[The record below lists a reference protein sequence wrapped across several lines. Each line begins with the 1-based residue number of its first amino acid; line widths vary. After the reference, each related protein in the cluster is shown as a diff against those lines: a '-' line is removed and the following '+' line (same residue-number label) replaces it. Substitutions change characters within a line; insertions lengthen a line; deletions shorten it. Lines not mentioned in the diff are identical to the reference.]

1 MFRFIK
7 KNKHGMLI
15 SELCRLFTVK
25 KLLIGILLTSGIA
38 VFSVSDSISLDS
50 IYLSREFK
58 QSICDQLQLSLTFD
72 RYKSLYVIAT
82 SLCTVTMVPSD
93 IKNHVLPY
101 IRQRSDTNEMIVS
114 RLISVALYIIVVV
127 IMGFLLAG
135 ILLTPLMNRKLAW
148 IYLGIM
154 AFNLAL
160 SIIPVCYLAIIVS
173 IFRPDGYIAI
183 GAAFF
188 SFYFLFYC
196 TNSLPWIFSYSTLSS
211 RPGNASYSEMI
222 YNFLFFSC
230 CMVLSGLGVKKAMER
245 KKDSRVWL
253 VFIVSA
259 FLVVKT
265 LGGITK
271 FGLQYQMTSTPF
283 LLPVLFADNS
293 IANGLAK
300 IMLYFAFIVL
310 ICNAPFKDERI
321 CYIIARS
328 GRRAW
333 WLGGILY
340 SVATSFLFLLFLMIV
355 AAGTILPV
363 CTLKPYWGT
372 AVKSLII
379 ASGDIKAQ
387 YLESSLPSDVIT
399 LLYPPAA
406 QMITFITVWLNLIF
420 LSLLIYFVNG
430 CNEKIKLGSM
440 VAAALVLLD
449 PVIRWIA
456 YTPSRFWLYYI
467 SPVSWSSIENWTI
480 VGSTHPLNGQIVV
493 CASIILNLIMLCLTF
508 IVEKRSIVQNNQ

>member
-38 VFSVSDSISLDS
+38 VFLVSDS

-135 ILLTPLMNRKLAW
+135 ILLTPFMVIETSGSASYGIFVPLMNRKLAW

-188 SFYFLFYC
+188 SFYFFNLC
-196 TNSLPWIFSYSTLSS
+196 
-211 RPGNASYSEMI
+211 
-222 YNFLFFSC
+222 
-230 CMVLSGLGVKKAMER
+230 
-245 KKDSRVWL
+245 
-253 VFIVSA
+253 FIS
-259 FLVVKT
+259 
-265 LGGITK
+265 
-271 FGLQYQMTSTPF
+271 
-283 LLPVLFADNS
+283 
-293 IANGLAK
+293 
-300 IMLYFAFIVL
+300 
-310 ICNAPFKDERI
+310 
-321 CYIIARS
+321 
-328 GRRAW
+328 
-333 WLGGILY
+333 
-340 SVATSFLFLLFLMIV
+340 
-355 AAGTILPV
+355 
-363 CTLKPYWGT
+363 
-372 AVKSLII
+372 
-379 ASGDIKAQ
+379 
-387 YLESSLPSDVIT
+387 
-399 LLYPPAA
+399 
-406 QMITFITVWLNLIF
+406 
-420 LSLLIYFVNG
+420 
-430 CNEKIKLGSM
+430 
-440 VAAALVLLD
+440 
-449 PVIRWIA
+449 
-456 YTPSRFWLYYI
+456 
-467 SPVSWSSIENWTI
+467 
-480 VGSTHPLNGQIVV
+480 
-493 CASIILNLIMLCLTF
+493 
-508 IVEKRSIVQNNQ
+508 